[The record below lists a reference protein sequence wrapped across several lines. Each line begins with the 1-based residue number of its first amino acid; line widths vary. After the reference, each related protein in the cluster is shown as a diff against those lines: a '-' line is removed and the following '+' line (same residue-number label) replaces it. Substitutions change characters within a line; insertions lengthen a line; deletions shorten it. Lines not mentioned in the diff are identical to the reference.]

1 MNYLNSTLTVVII
14 FISQFKREHRK
25 KKIFYQEKKLL
36 EIIKNYSENEGK
48 KFKIAIRALVHKK
61 SIFDR
66 EESKQVYL
74 QYFNKIKYDDLLSY
88 ENNFFNYDYLDYA
101 KIIVIIDSTLGLEAV
116 SRGIKTLSFPSYKS
130 FSTGRHHKDNFF
142 ISNSLNYKKFKAK
155 ADMLFSMSDDSYFKK
170 ISNLNSTFKIN
181 FDENNPI
188 LKNIINKYV

>member
-1 MNYLNSTLTVVII
+1 MYNNKVSYNKIISTGSISNNFHEKKNISKKYDII

-48 KFKIAIRALVHKK
+48 KFKIAIRPLVYKK

-66 EESKQVYL
+66 EESKQAYL

-101 KIIVIIDSTLGLEAV
+101 KIIVIIDSLGLEGL
-116 SRGIKTLSFPSYKS
+116 SRGIKILSFPSYKS
-130 FSTGRHHKDNFF
+130 FSTGQKYKDNFF

-170 ISNLNSTFKIN
+170 FQI
-181 FDENNPI
+181 
-188 LKNIINKYV
+188 